1 MSTVQ
6 GKKNRES
13 MLQDA
18 NFDLWAREVVSQ
30 AILERLENA
39 SLAATKRG
47 PADRIA
53 IFRRWRWTIIGLESE
68 QSDSRSM
75 PDSGAARACLGALG
89 LRRREHARVDAV
101 AAMPAPTVRQGLWLV
116 AT

>member
-39 SLAATKRG
+39 SLATKRG

-53 IFRRWRWTIIGLESE
+53 IFRRWRWTMESLESE
-68 QSDSRSM
+68 RSDSRSILEA
-75 PDSGAARACLGALG
+75 D
-89 LRRREHARVDAV
+89 
-101 AAMPAPTVRQGLWLV
+101 AMPELV
-116 AT
+116 SARSDCVVGNTPASMPSRRCPPPPFGKGFG

>member
-39 SLAATKRG
+39 SLATKRG

-53 IFRRWRWTIIGLESE
+53 IFRRWRWTPESSSIE
-68 QSDSRSM
+68 RESLCADFQADAMPELVSARSDCVVGNTPASM
-75 PDSGAARACLGALG
+75 PS
-89 LRRREHARVDAV
+89 RRC
-101 AAMPAPTVRQGLWLV
+101 PPPPFGKGFG
-116 AT
+116 

>member
-39 SLAATKRG
+39 SLATKRG

-53 IFRRWRWTIIGLESE
+53 IFRRWRWTMESASSIE
-68 QSDSRSM
+68 QSRSRSI
-75 PDSGAARACLGALG
+75 PGRRHARACLGALG